1 MIYKIIFTNRAIK
14 DLKKIDNKMKERIGN
29 KLKIY
34 SGNPLKFGKKLTDPK
49 IGTYK
54 FKIGDYR
61 VIFDIDDNKIIVL
74 RLGHRKNIYK
84 A

>member
-1 MIYKIIFTNRAIK
+1 MIYKLIFTNRAIK
-14 DLKKIDNKMKERIGN
+14 DLKKIDNKIKERIGN

-34 SGNPLKFGKKLTDPK
+34 SKNPLKFGKKLTDPK

-84 A
+84 G

>member
-1 MIYKIIFTNRAIK
+1 MNYIIIFTNRAIK
-14 DLKKIDNKMKERIGN
+14 DLKKIDKKIKNRIGN

-34 SGNPLKFGKKLTDPK
+34 LENPLKYGKKLTDPK

-61 VIFDIDDNKIIVL
+61 VIFDIDEKKIVVL

-84 A
+84 S

>member
-1 MIYKIIFTNRAIK
+1 MNYIIIFTNRAIK
-14 DLKKIDNKMKERIGN
+14 DLKGIDNKIKKRIGN

-34 SGNPLKFGKKLTDPK
+34 SENPLKYGKKLTDPK

-61 VIFDIDDNKIIVL
+61 VIFDIDENKIIIL

-84 A
+84 G

>member
-1 MIYKIIFTNRAIK
+1 MNYTIIFTNRAIK
-14 DLKKIDNKMKERIGN
+14 DLKRVDNKTKKRIGN

-34 SGNPLKFGKKLTDPK
+34 SKYPLKYGKKLTDPK

-84 A
+84 G

>member
-1 MIYKIIFTNRAIK
+1 MNYTIIFTNRAIK
-14 DLKKIDNKMKERIGN
+14 DLKKIDNKTKKRIGN
-29 KLKIY
+29 KLKMF
-34 SGNPLKFGKKLTDPK
+34 SENPLKYGKKLTDLK

-61 VIFDIDDNKIIVL
+61 IIFDIDDNKIIVL

-84 A
+84 S

>member
-1 MIYKIIFTNRAIK
+1 MNYTIIFTNRAIK
-14 DLKKIDNKMKERIGN
+14 DLKKIDKKIKNRIGN
-29 KLKIY
+29 KLKVY
-34 SGNPLKFGKKLTDPK
+34 SENPLKYGKKLTDPK

-61 VIFDIDDNKIIVL
+61 VIFDIDDKKIVVL

-84 A
+84 G

>member
-1 MIYKIIFTNRAIK
+1 MSYSIIFTNRAIK
-14 DLKKIDNKMKERIGN
+14 DLKKIENKTKKRIGN
-29 KLKIY
+29 KLKIF
-34 SGNPLKFGKKLTDPK
+34 SENPLKYGKKLTDPK

-84 A
+84 D

>member
-1 MIYKIIFTNRAIK
+1 MNYKMIFTNRAIK

-34 SGNPLKFGKKLTDPK
+34 SENPLKFGKKLTDPK

-84 A
+84 G

>member
-1 MIYKIIFTNRAIK
+1 VNYIIIFTNRAIK
-14 DLKKIDNKMKERIGN
+14 DLKGIDNKIKKRIGN

-34 SGNPLKFGKKLTDPK
+34 SENPLKYGKKLTDPK

-61 VIFDIDDNKIIVL
+61 VIFDIDENKIIIL

-84 A
+84 G